1 MPYVREEIRGTTG
14 QDIMKM
20 NENFMNIF
28 QKVFGDINY
37 SDVDNLMKTAINTQW
52 ISFQGEGN
60 LDVNYNYTVRFF
72 VPPNVKKVNSASF
85 NAILE
90 QYRMDSSVAEDSGG
104 YASGDVSLSVADG
117 GGYAGAVT
125 AGSTTSRVKEWGGG
139 GVPAPPVPLT
149 YLSHDNYS
157 DCVVTNIYG
166 DSTPYLYVRDIDS
179 GLGAPIVF
187 LAQNNSVHM
196 NSNINKFALVDM
208 YHFQHTHEIAGH
220 SHSIAIEPHTH
231 TGTTSIV
238 IPPHSHNLNEGIK
251 VSKRQAGT
259 TILSVNGTDVIVLTP
274 DEAVKNNIDITEH
287 IRIGEWNT
295 ITATTSGLSRIT
307 LYGTVEVVVKNYN

>member
-139 GVPAPPVPLT
+139 GVSAPPVPLT
-149 YLSHDNYS
+149 YLSHDNYA

-166 DSTPYLYVRDIDS
+166 DSTPYLYERDIDS

-187 LAQNNSVHM
+187 LAQNNSTHM

-220 SHSIAIEPHTH
+220 SHSIEIEPHTH

-287 IRIGEWNT
+287 IKIGEWNT